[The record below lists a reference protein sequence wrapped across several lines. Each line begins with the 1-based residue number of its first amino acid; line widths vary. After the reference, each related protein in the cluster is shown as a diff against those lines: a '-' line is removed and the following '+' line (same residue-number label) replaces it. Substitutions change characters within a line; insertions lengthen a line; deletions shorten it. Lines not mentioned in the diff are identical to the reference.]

1 MLRSLKM
8 EISPLIIYVIGLVDK
23 LQFVFIVLTIF
34 GAIGSFMFFSASIS
48 DDEYESDKKMFKSWF
63 KRVLAVTIFSL
74 VCSVAIPSSKT
85 LIAMYVIPPIAKS
98 EVVNEIPDVLM
109 DFVKSYVGDLKKDG
123 DI

>member
-1 MLRSLKM
+1 M

-23 LQFVFIVLTIF
+23 LQFVFLVLTIF
-34 GAIGSFMFFSASIS
+34 GAIGSFMFFSCGIS
-48 DDEYESDKKMFKSWF
+48 DDECDSDAKMFKSWF
-63 KRVLAVTIFSL
+63 KRLLAATIFSL
-74 VCSVAIPSSKT
+74 ICAVAIPSSKT

-109 DFVKSYVGDLKKDG
+109 DFVKSYVGNLKKDG

>member
-1 MLRSLKM
+1 M

-23 LQFVFIVLTIF
+23 LRFVFLVLTIF
-34 GAIGSFMFFSASIS
+34 GAIGSFMFFFFFIS
-48 DDEYESDKKMFKSWF
+48 DDECDSDKKMFKSWC
-63 KRVLAVTIFSL
+63 KRVLAVTIFTL

>member
-1 MLRSLKM
+1 M
-8 EISPLIIYVIGLVDK
+8 EISPLVIYVIGLVDK
-23 LQFVFIVLTIF
+23 LRFVFLVLTIF
-34 GAIGSFMFFSASIS
+34 GTIGSFMFFSASIS
-48 DDEYESDKKMFKSWF
+48 DDEYESDKKMFKSWC

-98 EVVNEIPDVLM
+98 EVMNEIPDVLM

-123 DI
+123 DV

>member
-1 MLRSLKM
+1 M
-8 EISPLIIYVIGLVDK
+8 EISPLVIYVIGLVDK
-23 LQFVFIVLTIF
+23 LQFVFLVLAIF
-34 GAIGSFMFFSASIS
+34 GTIGSFMLFFSSIY
-48 DDEYESDKKMFKSWF
+48 DDVRESDKKMFKSWC

-109 DFVKSYVGDLKKDG
+109 DFVKSYVGNLKKDG

>member
-1 MLRSLKM
+1 M

-23 LQFVFIVLTIF
+23 LQSVFIVLTIF
-34 GAIGSFMFFSASIS
+34 GAIGSFMFFLASIS

-74 VCSVAIPSSKT
+74 VCLVAIPSSKT

-98 EVVNEIPDVLM
+98 QIVNEIPDVLM